1 MKFIIKHEIRGRL
14 RIHVVQGKMT
24 CAEADILFWY
34 LDRQSNITDV
44 KVYERTADAVIC
56 YTGERAAL
64 IRLLKSFRYEDTAV
78 PETVVRN
85 SGRKLNTSYK
95 EKLIAKVLLHY
106 GGRLLVPAP
115 LRAWIVTIRSLRYL
129 AAGLRCIRERKIE
142 VPLLDA
148 TAIGVSVL
156 RRDFNTAGS
165 VMFLLGVGELL
176 EEWTHKKSVGDLARS
191 MSLNIKK
198 VWLKRDGQEIL
209 VKADQIR
216 KGDVVT
222 VHMGNVIPFDGEVA
236 GGEGMVNQVSLT
248 GEAMPVRRVSGQSVY
263 AGTVVEEGELDVRV
277 KAVSGSTRFEKIV
290 AMIEDSEKLKS
301 SMESRAE
308 HLADRLVPYT
318 LFGTAGVWLL
328 TRNVTKALSVLM
340 VDFSCALKLA
350 MPLTVLSAIRE
361 AGGYGITVKGGKFL
375 EAVAEA
381 DTVVFDKTGTL
392 TKAKPTVKAVIPFG
406 DEPEEECLRIAA
418 CLEEH
423 FPHSMAKAVVDAAKK
438 RRLAHE
444 EMHSKVE
451 YVVAHGI
458 SSYIDGK
465 KVVIGS
471 SHFVFEDEG
480 CTVRPE
486 CRERFEALPEEYSH
500 LYLAIEKELVAVIC
514 IEDPLREEAADMIR
528 ALRAHGVQKTVMMTG
543 DSEKTAAAVA
553 RRVGVDEY
561 YAEVLPEEKAGFV
574 EREKAL
580 GHKVIMI
587 GDGIN
592 DSPALSA
599 ADAGIAISDGAE
611 LAREIADITIAA
623 EDLEELVVLKRLANG
638 MMKRIGKNYHQIIGI
653 NAGLIVSGIAG
664 VLQPTTSALL
674 HNTSTL
680 LISLRSMK
688 NLLPYDAQKT
698 DRKQE

>member
-14 RIHVVQGKMT
+14 RIHVVQRKMT

-34 LDRQSNITDV
+34 NTRSSVITDV

-248 GEAMPVRRVSGQSVY
+248 GGGHARAKSVR
-263 AGTVVEEGELDVRV
+263 
-277 KAVSGSTRFEKIV
+277 
-290 AMIEDSEKLKS
+290 
-301 SMESRAE
+301 
-308 HLADRLVPYT
+308 
-318 LFGTAGVWLL
+318 
-328 TRNVTKALSVLM
+328 
-340 VDFSCALKLA
+340 
-350 MPLTVLSAIRE
+350 
-361 AGGYGITVKGGKFL
+361 
-375 EAVAEA
+375 
-381 DTVVFDKTGTL
+381 
-392 TKAKPTVKAVIPFG
+392 
-406 DEPEEECLRIAA
+406 
-418 CLEEH
+418 
-423 FPHSMAKAVVDAAKK
+423 
-438 RRLAHE
+438 
-444 EMHSKVE
+444 
-451 YVVAHGI
+451 
-458 SSYIDGK
+458 
-465 KVVIGS
+465 
-471 SHFVFEDEG
+471 
-480 CTVRPE
+480 TVRL
-486 CRERFEALPEEYSH
+486 CGNRGGGR
-500 LYLAIEKELVAVIC
+500 
-514 IEDPLREEAADMIR
+514 R
-528 ALRAHGVQKTVMMTG
+528 TG
-543 DSEKTAAAVA
+543 RPGE
-553 RRVGVDEY
+553 G
-561 YAEVLPEEKAGFV
+561 GF
-574 EREKAL
+574 
-580 GHKVIMI
+580 
-587 GDGIN
+587 
-592 DSPALSA
+592 
-599 ADAGIAISDGAE
+599 
-611 LAREIADITIAA
+611 
-623 EDLEELVVLKRLANG
+623 RL
-638 MMKRIGKNYHQIIGI
+638 HQI
-653 NAGLIVSGIAG
+653 
-664 VLQPTTSALL
+664 
-674 HNTSTL
+674 
-680 LISLRSMK
+680 
-688 NLLPYDAQKT
+688 
-698 DRKQE
+698 

>member
-14 RIHVVQGKMT
+14 RIHVVQRKMT

-318 LFGTAGVWLL
+318 LLGTVAAGLL

-406 DEPEEECLRIAA
+406 EEPEEECLRIAA

-528 ALRAHGVQKTVMMTG
+528 ALRAEGVQKTVMMTG

-638 MMKRIGKNYHQIIGI
+638 MMKRIGKNYHQIIGNQRRTDRVWHCRRAPANDFGAAPQHI
-653 NAGLIVSGIAG
+653 HPVDQLKEHEKS
-664 VLQPTTSALL
+664 P
-674 HNTSTL
+674 
-680 LISLRSMK
+680 SLRCSK
-688 NLLPYDAQKT
+688 N
-698 DRKQE
+698 